1 MSGNEIETDTKVSK
15 RRLYPPS
22 YTEWKSV
29 LKEETVMESSSAKEY
44 NGTVIESK
52 QLFKN
57 DNSIRILHGNEVYTL
72 RITKGNKLIL
82 TK

>member
-1 MSGNEIETDTKVSK
+1 
-15 RRLYPPS
+15 
-22 YTEWKSV
+22 
-29 LKEETVMESSSAKEY
+29 MESSSSKEY